1 MMART
6 VGCAGKARAHDWRT
20 RREMMTRYRIERA
33 ATLVLALSAVPVL
46 AGTPA
51 FANES
56 PWVETDQTAVR
67 LISAAA
73 TTGASETV
81 TLGLQF
87 RLKEGWKI
95 YWRSPG
101 DAGFPPQLDFS
112 GSSNLAGA
120 RLSWPAPARFSILG
134 LETLGYTGEVVLPIA
149 ARLGDAGEALAVD
162 AQLRYLTCSEVCIP
176 YEARLRIDVPSGALE
191 PSRHAH
197 LINRFAVQVP
207 ADGSLYG
214 LAIDSAEASGAA
226 SRPVLRVSAT
236 AREPFEKP
244 DLYVEGPPEVS
255 FSAPRLALSEGGRR
269 AHLEVAVYGSEDLD
283 GGLPG
288 KRFTLTLVDGGRVA
302 ERTLSVAAARGFG
315 LEGSLAFVLALAVLG
330 GLILNLMPCVLP
342 VLSIKLMGVI
352 GHGGGDRARVR
363 ASFLASAAGI
373 EFAFLVL
380 AGALVA
386 LRSAGLAVGW
396 GIQFQYPWFLIFMTL
411 VVTLFACNMWGFF
424 ALALPGGLADRLVRL
439 GGGANGNDGA
449 SSLGGSFLAGG
460 FATLLA
466 TPCSA
471 PFLGTAVGFALS
483 RGGGEIVAIF
493 AALGLGLALPY
504 LAVAAVPAMATR
516 LPKPGRWM
524 VVLRRFLGVALAATA
539 LWLLSVLEAQTGW
552 PAALAAGAG
561 ALGIGVIL
569 YVRHGAARAARA
581 VASAALIVVAVA
593 AFAAP
598 SFLKGSRATRADDAA
613 DPRIQ
618 ALWQPFNEA
627 AIADV
632 VADGRLVFV
641 DVTADWCITCSVN
654 KALVLHR
661 GRVLERLIGSDV
673 VAMRADWTEPDDA
686 ISRYLGSFG
695 RYGIP
700 FDAVYGPAA
709 PRGIALPELLT
720 EDSVLSA
727 VARAQAKAGRAAP
740 GVAASR

>member
-1 MMART
+1 M
-6 VGCAGKARAHDWRT
+6 
-20 RREMMTRYRIERA
+20 
-33 ATLVLALSAVPVL
+33 LALAAVPVQ
-46 AGTPA
+46 ATTPA
-51 FANES
+51 FATES

-67 LISAAA
+67 LIAATT
-73 TTGASETV
+73 TTGASEAV

-95 YWRSPG
+95 YWRTPG

-112 GSSNLAGA
+112 DSSNLAAA

-134 LETLGYTGEVVLPIA
+134 LETLGYTDEVVLPIA
-149 ARLGDAGEALAVD
+149 ARLQNAGEALAVD
-162 AQLRYLTCSEVCIP
+162 AQLRYLTCSDVCIP
-176 YEARLRIDVPSGALE
+176 YETRLRLDVPSGALA
-191 PSRHAH
+191 PGRHAH
-197 LINRFAVQVP
+197 LINRFAVRVP
-207 ADGSLYG
+207 ADGSPYG
-214 LAIDSAEASGAA
+214 LTIASAEAAGAK
-226 SRPVLRVSAT
+226 SHPVLRVSAT
-236 AREPFEKP
+236 AREPFETP
-244 DLYVEGPPEVS
+244 DLFVEGPPELA
-255 FSAPRLALSEGGRR
+255 FSAPRIGLSEGGRR

-283 GGLPG
+283 GGLAG
-288 KRFTLTLVDGGRVA
+288 NRLTLTLVDGGRAA

-315 LEGSLAFVLALAVLG
+315 LEGSLAFILALAVLG

-342 VLSIKLMGVI
+342 VLFIKLMGVI
-352 GHGGGDRARVR
+352 GHGGGERARVR

-380 AGALVA
+380 AGALVT

-411 VVTLFACNMWGFF
+411 VVILFACNLWGFF
-424 ALALPGGLADRLVRL
+424 TLALPGGLADRLVRL
-439 GGGANGNDGA
+439 GVGGDRKGGA
-449 SSLGGSFLAGG
+449 SSLAGSFLAGA

-483 RGGGEIVAIF
+483 RGPADIVAIF

-504 LAVAAVPAMATR
+504 LAVAAVPRLATR

-524 VVLRRFLGVALAATA
+524 VVLRQLLGVALAATA
-539 LWLLSVLEAQTGW
+539 RWLLSVIEAQTGW
-552 PAALAAGAG
+552 PAALAVGAA
-561 ALGIGVIL
+561 ALALGVIL
-569 YVRHGAARAARA
+569 YVRHGAARGVRA
-581 VASAALIVVAVA
+581 VASAALIVVAA
-593 AFAAP
+593 LAFAAP
-598 SFLKGSRATRADDAA
+598 PFLKGARAPRANDAA
-613 DPRIQ
+613 NPRIQ
-618 ALWQPFNEA
+618 ALWQPFDEG
-627 AIADV
+627 AIAEV

-661 GRVLERLIGSDV
+661 GHVLERLMGSDV

-686 ISRYLGSFG
+686 ISRYLSSFG

-700 FDAVYGPAA
+700 FDAVYGPGA

-720 EDSVLSA
+720 EDAVLGA
-727 VARAQAKAGRAAP
+727 VARAQAKAGYRTAP
-740 GVAASR
+740 RIATSR

>member
-1 MMART
+1 MMAPSL
-6 VGCAGKARAHDWRT
+6 GCAGEARMFGKLCV
-20 RREMMTRYRIERA
+20 RRMTRYRIKWA
-33 ATLVLALSAVPVL
+33 ATLVIALAAVPIR

-51 FANES
+51 FATES
-56 PWVETDQTAVR
+56 PWAKTEQTAVR
-67 LISAAA
+67 LISAAT
-73 TTGASETV
+73 TTGMSEAV

-87 RLKEGWKI
+87 RMQEGWKI
-95 YWRSPG
+95 YWRTPG

-120 RLSWPAPARFSILG
+120 RLSWPAPVRFSILG
-134 LETLGYTGEVVLPIA
+134 LETLGYEDEVVLPIA
-149 ARLGDAGEALAVD
+149 ARLDEAGEALAVD
-162 AQLRYLTCSEVCIP
+162 ARLRYLTCSDVCIP
-176 YEARLRIDVPSGALE
+176 YEARLRLDVPSGALD
-191 PSRHAH
+191 PNRHAH
-197 LINRFAVQVP
+197 LINRFAVRVP
-207 ADGSLYG
+207 AGGSIHG
-214 LAIDSAEASGAA
+214 LTINSAEASGAT
-226 SRPVLRVSAT
+226 SNPVLRVSAT
-236 AREPFEKP
+236 ASEPFERP
-244 DLYVEGPPEVS
+244 DLYVEGPPELA
-255 FSAPRLALSEGGRR
+255 FSAPRLGLSEGGRR
-269 AHLEVAVYGSEDLD
+269 AHLEVAVYGTEDLD

-288 KRFTLTLVDGGRVA
+288 KRLTLTVVDGARAA

-315 LEGSLAFVLALAVLG
+315 FEGSLAFILALAVLG

-352 GHGGGDRARVR
+352 GHGGGERARVR
-363 ASFLASAAGI
+363 ASFIASAAGI

-386 LRSAGLAVGW
+386 LRSAGLTVGW

-411 VVTLFACNMWGFF
+411 VVTLFACNLWGFF
-424 ALALPGGLADRLVRL
+424 ALALPGGLTDRLVRL
-439 GGGANGNDGA
+439 GAGRDGKGGAA
-449 SSLGGSFLAGG
+449 SLGGSFLAGA

-471 PFLGTAVGFALS
+471 PFLGTAIGFALS
-483 RGGGEIVAIF
+483 RGPGEIVAIF

-504 LAVAAVPAMATR
+504 LAVAAVPAVATR

-524 VVLRRFLGVALAATA
+524 VVLRQLLGVALAATA

-552 PAALAAGAG
+552 PAALAVGTAV
-561 ALGIGVIL
+561 LGVGVIL
-569 YVRHGAARAARA
+569 YVRHGVAGRVRV

-598 SFLKGSRATRADDAA
+598 QILKGSPAPRANDVA

-618 ALWQPFNEA
+618 ALWQPFDEA

-632 VADGRLVFV
+632 VADGKLVFV

-700 FDAVYGPAA
+700 FDAVYGPGA

-720 EDSVLSA
+720 EDAVLSA
-727 VARAQAKAGRAAP
+727 FVRAQAKAARATP
-740 GVAASR
+740 GIATSR

>member
-1 MMART
+1 MARF
-6 VGCAGKARAHDWRT
+6 
-20 RREMMTRYRIERA
+20 RIKRA
-33 ATLVLALSAVPVL
+33 ATLVLALAAVPVQ
-46 AGTPA
+46 AATPA
-51 FANES
+51 FATES

-73 TTGASETV
+73 TTGASEV
-81 TLGLQF
+81 VALGLQF

-95 YWRSPG
+95 YWRTPG

-120 RLSWPAPARFSILG
+120 RLSWPAPVRFSVLG
-134 LETLGYTGEVVLPIA
+134 LETLGYKDEVVLPIA
-149 ARLGDAGEALAVD
+149 ARLDKTGEALAID
-162 AQLRYLTCSEVCIP
+162 TRLRYLTCSDICIP
-176 YEARLRIDVPSGALE
+176 YETRLRLDVPSGTLG

-197 LINRFAVQVP
+197 LINRFAARVP
-207 ADGSLYG
+207 ADGSVYG
-214 LAIDSAEASGAA
+214 LTIESAEASGAA
-226 SRPVLRVSAT
+226 SQPVLRVSAT
-236 AREPFEKP
+236 ASEPFERP
-244 DLYVEGPPEVS
+244 DLYVEGPPELA
-255 FSAPRLALSEGGRR
+255 FSAPRLGLSEGGRR
-269 AHLEVAVYGSEDLD
+269 AHLEVSVYGIEDLD
-283 GGLPG
+283 GALPG
-288 KRFTLTLVDGGRVA
+288 KRLTLTLVDGARTA

-352 GHGGGDRARVR
+352 GHGGGERARVR

-411 VVTLFACNMWGFF
+411 VVTLFACNLWGFL
-424 ALALPGGLADRLVRL
+424 ALSLPGGLAERLARL
-439 GGGANGNDGA
+439 GGGADGKA
-449 SSLGGSFLAGG
+449 ATSSLGGSFLAGA

-483 RGGGEIVAIF
+483 RGPADIVAIF

-516 LPKPGRWM
+516 LPKPGPWM
-524 VVLRRFLGVALAATA
+524 VVLRRLLGVALAATA
-539 LWLLSVLEAQTGW
+539 LWLLSVLEAQAGW
-552 PAALAAGAG
+552 PAALAAGAA
-561 ALGIGVIL
+561 ALGVGVIL
-569 YVRHGAARAARA
+569 YVRHGAQRRTRA
-581 VASAALIVVAVA
+581 VASAAVIVVAVV
-593 AFAAP
+593 AFAVP
-598 SFLKGSRATRADDAA
+598 PYLEDSRAPRAKEVA

-618 ALWQPFNEA
+618 ALWQPFDEA
-627 AIADV
+627 AIPDV
-632 VADGRLVFV
+632 IADGKLVLV
-641 DVTADWCITCSVN
+641 DVAADWCITCSVN

-661 GRVLERLIGSDV
+661 GRVLERLMDSDV

-700 FDAVYGPAA
+700 FDAVYGPGA
-709 PRGIALPELLT
+709 PRGIALPELLS
-720 EDSVLSA
+720 EDAVLTA
-727 VARAQAKAGRAAP
+727 FERAQAKSSRAAT
-740 GVAASR
+740 GAAVSR

>member
-1 MMART
+1 M
-6 VGCAGKARAHDWRT
+6 
-20 RREMMTRYRIERA
+20 
-33 ATLVLALSAVPVL
+33 LALAAMSVL
-46 AGTPA
+46 AGTSA
-51 FANES
+51 FATES
-56 PWVETDQTAVR
+56 PWVKTDQTAVR
-67 LISAAA
+67 LIAAA
-73 TTGASETV
+73 TTTGTSEAV

-87 RLKEGWKI
+87 RMEEGWKI
-95 YWRSPG
+95 YWRTPG

-112 GSSNLAGA
+112 DSSNLAA
-120 RLSWPAPARFSILG
+120 AHLSWPAPVRFSILG
-134 LETLGYTGEVVLPIA
+134 LETLGYKDEVVLPIT
-149 ARLGDAGEALAVD
+149 ARLDKGGEALAVD
-162 AQLRYLTCSEVCIP
+162 ARLRYLTCSDVCIP
-176 YEARLRIDVPSGALE
+176 YEARLRLDVPPGALD

-197 LINRFAVQVP
+197 LINRFAVRVP
-207 ADGSLYG
+207 ADGTVHG
-214 LAIDSAEASGAA
+214 LTIESAEASGAA
-226 SRPVLRVSAT
+226 SDPVLKVSAT
-236 AREPFEKP
+236 ASEPFERP
-244 DLYVEGPPEVS
+244 DLYVEGPPELA
-255 FSAPRLALSEGGRR
+255 FSAPRLGLSDGGRR
-269 AHLEVAVYGSEDLD
+269 AHLEVAVYGTEDLD
-283 GGLPG
+283 GSLPG
-288 KRFTLTLVDGGRVA
+288 ERITLTVVDGARAV

-352 GHGGGDRARVR
+352 GHGGGERARVR
-363 ASFLASAAGI
+363 ASFIASAAGI

-386 LRSAGLAVGW
+386 LRSAGLTVGW

-411 VVTLFACNMWGFF
+411 VVTLFACNLWGFF
-424 ALALPGGLADRLVRL
+424 ALALPRGLADRLVRV
-439 GGGANGNDGA
+439 GAGGDGKGGA
-449 SSLGGSFLAGG
+449 SIGGSFLAGA

-483 RGGGEIVAIF
+483 RGPGEIVAIF

-504 LAVAAVPAMATR
+504 LAVAAVPAVATR

-524 VVLRRFLGVALAATA
+524 VVLRRLLGVALAATA

-552 PAALAAGAG
+552 PAALAVGAA
-561 ALGIGVIL
+561 ALGVGVIL
-569 YVRHGAARAARA
+569 YVGHGAARRVRV

-593 AFAAP
+593 AFLAP
-598 SFLKGSRATRADDAA
+598 QFLKGSPAPRATDVA

-618 ALWQPFNEA
+618 ALWQPFDEA

-673 VAMRADWTEPDDA
+673 VAMQADWTEPDDA

-700 FDAVYGPAA
+700 FDAVYGPGA

-720 EDSVLSA
+720 EDAVLT
-727 VARAQAKAGRAAP
+727 VFERAQAKTGRAAP
-740 GVAASR
+740 GIATAR